1 MRNPGGEIPQ
11 IVFLH
16 VGDKTLAV
24 PINGSDPRRP
34 VEHDRPF
41 ARRVPMQLAN
51 APGRESHIDAC
62 HGLRDGQF
70 TNGYLP

>member
-11 IVFLH
+11 VVFFH
-16 VGDKTLAV
+16 VGDKALAV
-24 PINGSDPRRP
+24 SIDRRDTRRP

-41 ARRVPMQLAN
+41 ARRVPVQFTN
-51 APGRESHIDAC
+51 AAGRESHVYAC

-70 TNGYLP
+70 PNGHLP